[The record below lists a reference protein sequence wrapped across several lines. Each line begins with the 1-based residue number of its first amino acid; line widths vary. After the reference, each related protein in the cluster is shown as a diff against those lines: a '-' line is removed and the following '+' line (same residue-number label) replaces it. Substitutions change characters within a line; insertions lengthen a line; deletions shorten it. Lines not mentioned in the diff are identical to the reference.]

1 MSITSKRGRPK
12 KKPNYDKQA
21 SIQEQL
27 NQAVSLFSEPYD
39 DRDDR
44 PADAPSVHYVAEQ
57 MRTTTIRAR
66 KLLITAEY
74 YSTVMSR
81 KVLELQKRGLSV
93 QEIQE
98 KTGLSAASV
107 YSYLPYSKTIYNLDE
122 ASVTADRHR
131 LFRKRNKACEKLLE
145 NVDSSEAEKY
155 LWEAIL
161 VFENYPFKTAKG
173 LPLKYKVKGGEM
185 FFNRKEKSITR
196 ATVELAFHKARK
208 VQMAEG
214 CVSGPKK
221 IGTFGASYLHPVF
234 LRFGICKQL
243 ADEESFFK
251 ED

>member
-12 KKPNYDKQA
+12 KKPTYNKQA
-21 SIQEQL
+21 TIQEQL
-27 NQAVSLFSEPYD
+27 NQAVSLYSEPYD
-39 DRDDR
+39 DRDER
-44 PADAPSVHYVAEQ
+44 PMDAPSVHYVAEQ
-57 MRTTTIRAR
+57 MKTTTIRAR

-81 KVLELQKRGLSV
+81 RVQAFHKNGLSV
-93 QEIQE
+93 AEIQE
-98 KTGLSAASV
+98 NTGLSAASV

-145 NVDSSEAEKY
+145 NAESGEVEKY

-161 VFENYPFKTAKG
+161 AFENYPFKTAEG
-173 LPLKYKVKGGEM
+173 LLINYKVKGEEM

-196 ATVELAFHKARK
+196 ATVELAFDKARK
-208 VQMAEG
+208 VQMEEG

-221 IGTFGASYLHPVF
+221 IGTLGASYLYPVF
-234 LRFGICKQL
+234 LRLGICKQTT
-243 ADEESFFK
+243 DEESFFK